1 MLYKRAQQ
9 GYGLAVTSI
18 DISLARLVPTAGA
31 GGWLHRLP
39 GAVVWIPDSDQD
51 TGQLLAACLAAESP
65 TGLLATV
72 AARLADPQAA
82 PWPPFAILVARGTDM
97 VAVVHGPVE
106 VNVEQDGA
114 LKRLF
119 GGDEIGSWL
128 NRLLRGATMLR
139 AGEAGEDEGLAD
151 LRDGLIRASGFA
163 LVPRAGEALQASG
176 ADLAADAH
184 VAETPPPEPE
194 APSEPAD
201 QLLGPEP
208 VPEPQSPVEPEGQ
221 PKTEDEPEPE
231 GQPKTEHEPEPE
243 DRPETEPEPEAA
255 AEPYGEPEPVSE
267 PARSGPEPGG
277 SDEPAVPEDESPTVV
292 EFARSPVA
300 SASEQYTE
308 ILTAASAA
316 TDSAPAERPKAI
328 GRLTWDNGQVSEI
341 LGSVLIGRDV
351 LADDDVLAGRMAALV
366 PGGQNDSMSRVH
378 AELWPR
384 GSDVVVLVDRGSL
397 NGTFV
402 WDDSTKAWQR
412 LAAGEARELRTGAV
426 VAFGERTATFEAAAP
441 SF

>member
-1 MLYKRAQQ
+1 M
-9 GYGLAVTSI
+9 
-18 DISLARLVPTAGA
+18 
-31 GGWLHRLP
+31 
-39 GAVVWIPDSDQD
+39 
-51 TGQLLAACLAAESP
+51 
-65 TGLLATV
+65 
-72 AARLADPQAA
+72 
-82 PWPPFAILVARGTDM
+82 
-97 VAVVHGPVE
+97 
-106 VNVEQDGA
+106 
-114 LKRLF
+114 
-119 GGDEIGSWL
+119 
-128 NRLLRGATMLR
+128 
-139 AGEAGEDEGLAD
+139 
-151 LRDGLIRASGFA
+151 
-163 LVPRAGEALQASG
+163 
-176 ADLAADAH
+176 
-184 VAETPPPEPE
+184 
-194 APSEPAD
+194 
-201 QLLGPEP
+201 
-208 VPEPQSPVEPEGQ
+208 
-221 PKTEDEPEPE
+221 
-231 GQPKTEHEPEPE
+231 
-243 DRPETEPEPEAA
+243 
-255 AEPYGEPEPVSE
+255 
-267 PARSGPEPGG
+267 
-277 SDEPAVPEDESPTVV
+277 PEDESPTVV